1 MNNNWCTCAEF
12 NAKVQEN
19 YDRRVR
25 AEVKRQ
31 AARKAQSDRYYK
43 RVVRRHR
50 VKTMAKDLSLI
61 AAMAVAMFVLLRLVI
76 YCL

>member
-31 AARKAQSDRYYK
+31 AERKARSDRYYK

-50 VKTMAKDLSLI
+50 VMTVATDLGLI
-61 AAMAVAMFVLLRLVI
+61 AAMAAAMFVMMRLVI